1 MNLRLGFS
9 REVLTLL
16 LFRGFDSMQQRDTS
30 LHGAKEV
37 EDAMDQKL
45 LKPMYLRLGVSREV
59 LSLNFGDF
67 DSMQPRDTSLHGA
80 KELADTMDLK
90 LSPTS

>member
-1 MNLRLGFS
+1 MNLRFGFS
-9 REVLTLL
+9 REVLALP

-45 LKPMYLRLGVSREV
+45 LKPMYLRLGFSREV
-59 LSLNFGDF
+59 LALI
-67 DSMQPRDTSLHGA
+67 LGA
-80 KELADTMDLK
+80 LTQC
-90 LSPTS
+90 S